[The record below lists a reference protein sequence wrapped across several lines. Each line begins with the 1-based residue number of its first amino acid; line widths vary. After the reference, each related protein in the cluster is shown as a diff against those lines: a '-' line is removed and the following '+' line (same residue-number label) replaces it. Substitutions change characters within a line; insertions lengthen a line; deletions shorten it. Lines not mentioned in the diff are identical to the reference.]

1 MLLRYNRYTLPAK
14 ERLII
19 DLQADIS
26 MTTDDKSA
34 TYMEN
39 RYNSEARFFC
49 NDLVTQLCLNGA
61 FVCLRDGAK
70 KEKTKPTN
78 H

>member
-1 MLLRYNRYTLPAK
+1 
-14 ERLII
+14 
-19 DLQADIS
+19 
-26 MTTDDKSA
+26 
-34 TYMEN
+34 MEN